1 MPRGAPPPRL
11 TVALVRGLRGLRGQV
26 RVELLTDTP
35 ERRFA
40 AGARLYPE
48 GDAEALTV
56 AESRPVAD
64 GPGWWLRFEEIP
76 DRAVA
81 EERLRGRYLEAEDAR
96 DTPGPDRWFWHQ
108 LLGLAVRST
117 GGEPLGTVT
126 DVYRAGGAEVFVVR
140 GPRGEFDV
148 PGVRGIVTR
157 LEPGGDGMEVD
168 LDRLAPDA
176 RPVDDGEHPRPRDRR
191 RGRPRAAGGAGSG
204 AGTGASAAPEPPDP
218 PESGA

>member
-11 TVALVRGLRGLRGQV
+11 TVALVRGFRGLRGQV

-35 ERRFA
+35 EHRFA

-48 GDAEALTV
+48 GGDEALTV

-76 DRAVA
+76 DRAAA

-96 DTPGPDRWFWHQ
+96 DRPGPDRWFWHQ

-117 GGEPLGTVT
+117 DGEPLGTVT

-157 LEPGGDGMEVD
+157 LEPHGGGVEVD

-176 RPVDDGEHPRPRDRR
+176 RPVDGGERPRPRDRR

-204 AGTGASAAPEPPDP
+204 AGSGASAAPEPPDP
-218 PESGA
+218 PEPGA